1 MNGRARALLMS
12 AAAIGVLATGCT
24 KKEEPAAPA
33 APASSPAAMVPAR
46 LVAVLVT
53 ALGLRFA
60 MRAVGVRGDVPF
72 PGVVYS
78 VTAPLVA
85 PFYGLFPLGDARFD
99 HPVIEVASLVAAGV
113 VVAIALVVYAVWLV
127 VREG

>member
-1 MNGRARALLMS
+1 MLS
-12 AAAIGVLATGCT
+12 AECEFMRVFREVKLSPQHSKLSTAIWWVVVAA
-24 KKEEPAAPA
+24 
-33 APASSPAAMVPAR
+33 
-46 LVAVLVT
+46 LVT

-113 VVAIALVVYAVWLV
+113 IVAIALVVSKFTPRGLAPPTPLLALS
-127 VREG
+127 RAA

>member
-1 MNGRARALLMS
+1 MRVFRGIKLKSQNSKLKTDVIWWVVV
-12 AAAIGVLATGCT
+12 AA
-24 KKEEPAAPA
+24 
-33 APASSPAAMVPAR
+33 
-46 LVAVLVT
+46 LVT

-78 VTAPLVA
+78 LTAPLVA

-113 VVAIALVVYAVWLV
+113 VVAVALVGYAVWLV